1 MKKKGVEWAV
11 FLAIL
16 LAVGIYAVHPMP
28 LSKVLPVD
36 DGQLVDF
43 MLTIPYYEP
52 MGDTHNDGYWV
63 KQHVYRFAAD
73 TEDVAAQALSAEL
86 KTIRCR
92 RSLNPFAGKL
102 IYSNRYGDVVISWLA
117 NGDRYDFEMDAS
129 KKTARIYRGRY
140 YTAYVVEEGTFD
152 RITAVLQT
160 YGLYEDN

>member
-16 LAVGIYAVHPMP
+16 LAVGIYAVLPMP

-63 KQHVYRFAAD
+63 KQHV
-73 TEDVAAQALSAEL
+73 
-86 KTIRCR
+86 
-92 RSLNPFAGKL
+92 
-102 IYSNRYGDVVISWLA
+102 
-117 NGDRYDFEMDAS
+117 
-129 KKTARIYRGRY
+129 
-140 YTAYVVEEGTFD
+140 
-152 RITAVLQT
+152 
-160 YGLYEDN
+160 